1 MKTIAITVLLVLF
14 FVPVVAQEEQ
24 KEQTREEQVLNSS
37 SQLVMS
43 KGLHSNLSINLPDV
57 KKKLIDRVWSNYTRS
72 RFDSRA
78 RYDRKAKEFKAEGAK
93 VNAVAS
99 YPVNLVSRSS
109 QLGSGVQFNLWIDMQ
124 GAYLSRDVSPRR
136 MSDAYSILE
145 DFAREVER
153 EKIRLKIEEEEKN
166 LNRLKNDLRQ
176 LKNANIRY
184 HREIEFAEARIKKA
198 KENIIKNEKDQ
209 VGAAQRIEAQIQA
222 LEAVK
227 RLLLQF

>member
-1 MKTIAITVLLVLF
+1 MRMFAITVLLVLF

-24 KEQTREEQVLNSS
+24 KEQTREELFENSP

-43 KGLHSNLSINLPDV
+43 KGLRSNLSITLPDV

-78 RYDRKAKEFKAEGAK
+78 KYDRKAKEFIAAGAK
-93 VNAVAS
+93 VNAVAA

-109 QLGSGVQFNLWIDMQ
+109 QLGSGVQFHLWIDMQ
-124 GAYLSRDVSPRR
+124 GAFLSREVSPRR

-153 EKIRLKIEEEEKN
+153 EKVRLQVEEEEKN
-166 LNRLKNDLRQ
+166 LNRLEGDLRQ

-209 VGAAQRIEAQIQA
+209 VGAAQRIEAQLQA

-227 RLLLQF
+227 RLLAQL

>member
-1 MKTIAITVLLVLF
+1 M
-14 FVPVVAQEEQ
+14 PQ
-24 KEQTREEQVLNSS
+24 
-37 SQLVMS
+37 
-43 KGLHSNLSINLPDV
+43 
-57 KKKLIDRVWSNYTRS
+57 
-72 RFDSRA
+72 
-78 RYDRKAKEFKAEGAK
+78 GAK

-109 QLGSGVQFNLWIDMQ
+109 QLGSGVQFHLWIDMQ
-124 GAYLSRDVSPRR
+124 GAFLSREVSPRR

-153 EKIRLKIEEEEKN
+153 EKVRLQVEEEEKN
-166 LNRLKNDLRQ
+166 LNRLEGDLRQ

-209 VGAAQRIEAQIQA
+209 VGAAQRIEAQLQA

-227 RLLLQF
+227 RLLAQL